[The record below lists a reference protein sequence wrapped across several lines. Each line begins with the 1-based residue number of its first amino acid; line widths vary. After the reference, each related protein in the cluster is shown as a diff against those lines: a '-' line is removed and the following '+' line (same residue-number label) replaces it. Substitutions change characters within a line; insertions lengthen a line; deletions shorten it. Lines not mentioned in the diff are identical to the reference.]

1 MRPSPE
7 GTWPHSIGRNFTG
20 LYLRLGEIRR
30 EIMSAGMDTRRP
42 KPSIY
47 IIGENCAAV
56 SLANSSVAGDISYK
70 NLALSY
76 VTSLNKDLARSL
88 GWLRTSFNIFERLK
102 SALIKSRN
110 SSIVRSEIISSS

>member
-1 MRPSPE
+1 
-7 GTWPHSIGRNFTG
+7 
-20 LYLRLGEIRR
+20 
-30 EIMSAGMDTRRP
+30 MSAGMDTRRP

-56 SLANSSVAGDISYK
+56 SPANSSVAGDISYK
-70 NLALSY
+70 NLALFY

-88 GWLRTSFNIFERLK
+88 GWLRPSFNIFERLK

-110 SSIVRSEIISSS
+110 SSIFSPEIISSS

>member
-1 MRPSPE
+1 
-7 GTWPHSIGRNFTG
+7 
-20 LYLRLGEIRR
+20 
-30 EIMSAGMDTRRP
+30 MSAGMDTRRP

-56 SLANSSVAGDISYK
+56 SPANSSVAGDISYK

-88 GWLRTSFNIFERLK
+88 GWLRPSFSIFERLK

-110 SSIVRSEIISSS
+110 SSIFSPEIISSS